1 MFTRT
6 QHILLYAVAMGIM
19 SGLLWWNAASSLA
32 QAPRQWV
39 YLAPRPGAQLVS
51 AQTTIA
57 VREGSVLDAQRIRS
71 AGLFEVTGS
80 QSGRHAGR
88 TVLADDRRTVI
99 FEPVQPFAAGETVYV
114 TVHEGLRTQAGEA
127 VGGTA
132 FHFTIDANPL
142 PASEPPLDDLSA
154 IGLDSFSLPA
164 AEPVRPGG
172 RFSGYVTLP
181 ADFPTITV
189 TVPASNTAEGYLFV
203 TNFTGPGLPTAAP
216 YAMILDNQGE
226 PVFYDK
232 RPPNQAATDFRKHPN
247 GQLTY
252 YDRSTGW
259 FRALDQTYATVGFYH
274 AKWHYTDHH
283 DIELLPNGHQRYL
296 SYDPRIIDMS
306 AIVPGGYP
314 TATVYGLVVQELD
327 PSRNIVFEWRSWD
340 HIPITDT
347 NVSLITPVIDY
358 MHGNTVTSD
367 FDGHILISSRHLD
380 EITKI
385 DRQTADVI
393 WRWGGKSNQF
403 TFIDDNRHFSHQ
415 HDIRLQP
422 NGHYT
427 LYDNGNGFVPEY
439 SRALGYVLDQEN
451 KTATLVWEYRNS
463 PDTFGWGMGNAQR
476 LPNGNTLIG
485 WGTTV
490 PTLTEVTPDGQKA
503 FELTMDLEHQSYRA
517 YRFPWVG
524 RPTWPPTLV
533 ATAAGGRTYLHV
545 SWNGATEV
553 EAYAI
558 YGGSRPA
565 LAWTWA
571 GTRSKTG
578 FETRIDISEYLDDH
592 CFFRIRPIDRQG
604 QLMTASNTVLA
615 GGAACHPIYLPWL
628 QK

>member
-6 QHILLYAVAMGIM
+6 QLVVLCAMGLVFGSLL
-19 SGLLWWNAASSLA
+19 SGAASSLA
-32 QAPRQWV
+32 QAPRQLV
-39 YLAPRPGAQLVS
+39 YVAPRLGAQLVS
-51 AQTTIA
+51 PDTTIA
-57 VREGSVLDAQRIRS
+57 IRQGSMLDASSIPSR
-71 AGLFEVTGS
+71 GLFEVIGGK
-80 QSGRHAGR
+80 SGRHAGH
-88 TVLADDRRTVI
+88 TLLADDRQTVI
-99 FEPVQPFAAGETVYV
+99 FEPAAPFTAGETVYV
-114 TVHEGLRTQAGEA
+114 TVHDGLRTQAGDA
-127 VGGTA
+127 VAGTV
-132 FHFTIDANPL
+132 FHFTVDPNPL
-142 PASEPPLDDLSA
+142 PATALAFDDLASPPA
-154 IGLDSFSLPA
+154 SVFTPPA
-164 AEPVRPGG
+164 AAPLRPGG
-172 RFSGYVTLP
+172 RFSEYVTLP

-189 TVPASNTAEGYLFV
+189 TVPASNTAEGYIFV

-283 DIELLPNGHQRYL
+283 DIELLPNGNQRYL
-296 SYDPRIIDMS
+296 SYDPRTIDMS

-347 NVSLITPVIDY
+347 TVSLTTPVIDY

-367 FDGHILISSRHLD
+367 LDGNILISSRHLD

-385 DRQTADVI
+385 DRQTGDVI

-403 TFIDDNRHFSHQ
+403 TFINDDRHFSHQ
-415 HDIRLQP
+415 HDIRVQP

-439 SRALGYVLDQEN
+439 SRALEYVLDQEN
-451 KTATLVWEYRNS
+451 RTATLVWEYRNT

-476 LPNGNTLIG
+476 LPNGNTMIG

-490 PTLTEVTPDGQKA
+490 PTLTEVTPDGHKA
-503 FELTMDLEHQSYRA
+503 FELTMDLVHQSYRA

-524 RPTWPPTLV
+524 RPTWPPTVV
-533 ATAAGGRTYLHV
+533 ATAADGRTYLHV

-553 EAYAI
+553 DAYAI
-558 YGGSRPA
+558 YAGSRPV
-565 LAWTWA
+565 LAWDWV
-571 GTRSKTG
+571 GTRLKTG
-578 FETRIDISEYLDDH
+578 FETRIDITDFLDDH
-592 CFFRIRPIDRQG
+592 CFFRIRPIDHQG
-604 QLMTASNTVLA
+604 LLMTASPAVFA
-615 GGAACHPIYLPWL
+615 GGTACHPIYLPWL
-628 QK
+628 TH